1 MATWSAPGLK
11 MPVLVSP
18 VKLMLG
24 NAALPKAI
32 APASN
37 FAVFKFVKL
46 VSTSAWV
53 NGEPLPARVTIVVM
67 G

>member
-1 MATWSAPGLK
+1 

-24 NAALPKAI
+24 AAALPNAI
-32 APASN
+32 APASSL
-37 FAVFKFVKL
+37 AVFKFVKL
-46 VSTSAWV
+46 VSTSTCV
-53 NGEPLPARVTIVVM
+53 NGEPLPVRVTIVVM